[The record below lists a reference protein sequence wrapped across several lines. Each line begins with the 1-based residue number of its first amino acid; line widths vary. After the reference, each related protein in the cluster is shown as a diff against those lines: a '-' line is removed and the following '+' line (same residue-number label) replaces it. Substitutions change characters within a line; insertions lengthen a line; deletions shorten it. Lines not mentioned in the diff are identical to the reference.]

1 MKPIRLIISLII
13 LTLTAK
19 AKAQYTY
26 ALYGGTVYF
35 YHDSTQP
42 FKEQDHFT
50 YIYSKTD
57 QTVRITNFR
66 NYDSSVFVKAN
77 TSAYIR
83 IPRLLLAAP
92 LYFAGTI
99 NERGM
104 YILAKEPL
112 LIHHLSLIGRIPI
125 LSDPYILGY
134 AGSYQV
140 LEKEQCG
147 STYTLYYTNALSH
160 YEFSP
165 VPQQKAYAY
174 SFTTMAFDDS
184 TWVDFDLEFNSQLGR
199 KFSVLLRKGEIIK
212 LSQLKL
218 AENTSYFAPYK
229 MGESKITSRDCKKKI
244 AVFST
249 NFGRGIEKN
258 SNAYNNDRVT
268 YPAFGLEIEQL
279 HPSNKWG
286 YEYLLVSDG
295 KSYKGN
301 TYHIKNIGVN
311 EIRFNG
317 KLVKFTQDTL
327 IFDTLFNRSLL
338 IQSKKPIMV
347 MQHVSGA
354 MNLSVF
360 GAPDD
365 KIFANVMDMTNSP
378 PTHNLIKEITV
389 PIPSRVGTNLINR
402 VVFFS
407 PNNRRITI
415 NGQTTLL
422 TKQNKGIY
430 YGSIQYSDTVLN
442 IKSTTGFNGYIIH
455 TGANDTNGYFI
466 ERSSPHHRS
475 GVFTIGNSWDT
486 LQPRIRVNGQGV
498 HWLGVDDTGTV
509 EVCQNTAAL
518 FELETGWQQTKK
530 LRTSL
535 NDSFLHKLDSFQHLF
550 KDTGLF
556 TLKFDFEYDEHACD
570 SGVKH
575 RVSRRIRVVLPPQK
589 LLFSDTLLCLGDTLR
604 VQSSA
609 DPEVRT
615 QWKSTLTTLCDTCR
629 WLNYVPLPG
638 QPNMLTLTLR
648 RNSCPNLLDTLWVRT
663 YDSLQIQVP
672 EPTYYCYGQTFR
684 FQFNEM
690 GGDSS
695 RRALHHYW
703 DSDTFTT
710 ADLNKQIARYSDTL
724 TSVLTDAC
732 NHPNDTLIQVISV
745 RDSLNISGPSD
756 TLICHNEWVY
766 PARWYSASGGLK
778 PGIRWVDSLTGASLP
793 DSIQITQDQT
803 WLIIASDGCSLD
815 YQKTVH
821 IQAADSLSLK
831 GKELIEGI
839 RCWLDSLTAS
849 LEAIGGRPAYH
860 WNITRPNSDTF
871 SASGNALPS
880 TTWSQYGTYKIHVK
894 DACNQELL
902 EQITVSPSQ
911 KISSVIA
918 SIDSACSRKPLQL
931 QVKSKVNAYPAWAQV
946 ADAKGVVLAQ
956 KSLTDSLEV
965 IEFGPTDSK
974 TLTVTLQDA
983 CQFTDTVRVLVN
995 YLQKPSL
1002 NLDNPLQLCAKEV
1015 LDQDYQWQ
1023 HLRWNTS
1030 LEWTLPSGV
1039 QNQGGKLLG
1048 NPSNGSQISIKISD
1062 PCFGDTSIIIAIHRF
1077 SEIVTLPMDS
1087 IFCTGEKIDLY
1098 PLYWKD
1104 TQQQIGKYIQLKK
1117 LNDGQSLTI
1126 PKIITGKR
1134 VHTDS
1139 LRIAYADT
1147 HRLGL
1152 EVQKRN
1158 GQTCAV
1164 WSQKIRVVNTPVADF
1179 MVDLEPLVQGKKFST
1194 INRSQYANRYTW
1206 TVDAVKKGNQTNIE
1220 HTLTDTGWSEI
1231 GLWASNEWGCIDSI
1245 KQLYRVERPTKAYY
1259 PTAFTPNGDGL
1270 NNVWYPQGDNIKSY
1284 KIRVYTRWGEKVF
1297 DGGENEPFTGIY
1309 QGEPLMEGAYVV
1321 VTTIKF
1327 IQNQT
1332 HQENQVIV
1340 LIRKPE

>member
-1 MKPIRLIISLII
+1 MKSIRLIISLLI
-13 LTLTAK
+13 LTLTSK

-26 ALYGGTVYF
+26 AIYGGSMVAFEYT
-35 YHDSTQP
+35 DTGIALKKQ
-42 FKEQDHFT
+42 FT
-50 YIYSKTD
+50 YLLSKTD
-57 QTVRITNFR
+57 QKIRITNYKNFDTSIQLIANVVKIVR
-66 NYDSSVFVKAN
+66 IDCILLSIHRTDGAKIMHKKTVFVESKDPVIIN
-77 TSAYIR
+77 H
-83 IPRLLLAAP
+83 AP
-92 LYFAGTI
+92 LFS
-99 NERGM
+99 
-104 YILAKEPL
+104 P
-112 LIHHLSLIGRIPI
+112 IPKGD
-125 LSDPYILGY
+125 SDPFIKGY
-134 AGSYQV
+134 SGSYTV
-140 LEKEQCG
+140 LEKNECG
-147 STYTLYYTNALSH
+147 HDYTIYNPNSLS
-160 YEFSP
+160 
-165 VPQQKAYAY
+165 QQTGYGKTGLTR
-174 SFTTMAFDDS
+174 FGWFITVTAFYDS
-184 TWVDFDLEFNSQLGR
+184 TWVDFNLNYTSELGR
-199 KFSVLLRKGEIIK
+199 QFSVLLNKGETIQIC
-212 LSQLKL
+212 
-218 AENTSYFAPYK
+218 EFIPYVSK
-229 MGESKITSRDCKKKI
+229 TPVYTINQGRSKITARDCKKSI
-244 AVFST
+244 AVF
-249 NFGRGIEKN
+249 N
-258 SNAYNNDRVT
+258 SKS
-268 YPAFGLEIEQL
+268 AFGVIIKTEYTLDMFAYPSNGIEIEQL
-279 HPSNKWG
+279 HPTNKFG
-286 YEYLLVSDG
+286 YEFFIVSDG
-295 KSYKGN
+295 KSFKGN
-301 TYHIKNIGVN
+301 TYHLNSFGPNVLLL
-311 EIRFNG
+311 NG
-317 KLVKFTQDTL
+317 KKLVVTKDTL
-327 IFDTLFNRSLL
+327 IYDTIFNRSLL

-347 MQHVSGA
+347 VQHVSGA
-354 MNLSVF
+354 VNYLEW
-360 GAPDD
+360 GAPDA
-365 KIFANVMDMTNSP
+365 KVYANVIDITNAP

-415 NGQTTLL
+415 NGKTTLL

-430 YGSIQYSDTVLN
+430 YGSIHFSDTVLN

-455 TGANDTNGYFI
+455 TGAKDTTAFWRTHSVI
-466 ERSSPHHRS
+466 HRS

-535 NDSFLHKLDSFQHLF
+535 NDSFLHQLDSFQHLF

-589 LLFSDTLLCLGDTLR
+589 LPFSDTLLCLGDTLR

-609 DPEVRT
+609 DPEVRA

-778 PGIRWVDSLTGASLP
+778 PGLRWVDSLTGASLP

-803 WLIIASDGCSLD
+803 WLIIASDGCSPD

-880 TTWSQYGTYKIHVK
+880 TTWTQYGTYKIHIK

-946 ADAKGVVLAQ
+946 VDATGVVLAQ

-965 IEFGPTDSK
+965 IQFGPTDSK
-974 TLTVTLQDA
+974 TLTVMLQDA

-1139 LRIAYADT
+1139 LRISYADT

-1270 NNVWYPQGDNIKSY
+1270 NNVWHPQGDNIKSY

-1309 QGEPLMEGAYVV
+1309 QGEPLMEGAYVA
-1321 VTTIKF
+1321 VTTIKD